1 MRKHVI
7 VSALSHD
14 QVNSGVSRISA
25 MVGEESLWFETAD
38 TDLVLSPEAFA
49 SALLVPAMSHGLD
62 LVFEDSLSNVWL
74 DNSRKLI
81 ELFSQWWG
89 WTPIT
94 ITSLS
99 KETVQRGVSHGR
111 ALCFSGGVDSFF
123 SLLTYPEP
131 IDKLV
136 LVQGYDIDVNDNEGA
151 QYAFDHLS
159 QVAVD
164 RGIQAVM
171 VKTNF
176 REHSVSGK
184 KYKHAFGGAL
194 AAIGHMLSD
203 TSELIISASY
213 SYEDA
218 VPYGSH
224 WKSDHLYS
232 SEAMSFVHYGAELH
246 RNQKIQQIAKT
257 PIFRKHMRVCQ
268 NNLKGLFHLSD
279 KAINCGVCQ
288 KCIQTLLV
296 LQQEGSIEDLEIFKN
311 RTNFAQYIYQ
321 HPGTVEYYLEVYE
334 EILRRGVD
342 KQLELSIRA
351 LIRRSKIMR
360 KFDWSGRRGRKL
372 VFPFLKVFDS
382 IEKKLVR

>member
-1 MRKHVI
+1 MGKQVI

-14 QVNSGVSRISA
+14 QVNSGVSRVSA

-38 TDLVLSPEAFA
+38 TDLILSPEAFA

-81 ELFSQWWG
+81 EIFTQWWG
-89 WTPIT
+89 WPPIT

-99 KETVQRGVSHGR
+99 KETVQRQVSYGR

-136 LVQGYDIDVNDNEGA
+136 LVHGYDIDVNDHEGA
-151 QYAFDHLS
+151 QYAFKHLS
-159 QVAVD
+159 QVAED
-164 RGIQAVM
+164 SGIKAVM
-171 VKTNF
+171 VKTNY
-176 REHSVSGK
+176 REHYVSGK
-184 KYKHAFGGAL
+184 KFNHAFGGAL

-213 SYEDA
+213 SYADA

-224 WKSDHLYS
+224 WQTDHLYS
-232 SEAMSFVHYGAELH
+232 SEVMSIVHYAPELH
-246 RNQKIQQIAKT
+246 RNQKLQKIAQV
-257 PIFRKHMRVCQ
+257 PIFRKHLRVCQ
-268 NNLKGLFHLSD
+268 NNLKGSFHLSE

-296 LQQEGSIEDLEIFKN
+296 LQQEGSIDDLEIFKN
-311 RTNFAQYIYQ
+311 RTNLDRYIYQ

-342 KQLELSIRA
+342 KQLDLSIRA
-351 LIRRSKIMR
+351 LIRRSKIMK

-372 VFPFLKVFDS
+372 VFSFLKMYDTL
-382 IEKKLVR
+382 EKRLVR